1 MMTFINWKQCAYI
14 TSDPT
19 PAEKIFKLR
28 MSEEGIEKLSLSDKN
43 VFYVSLLSGSDENGD
58 GSVEN
63 PFRSVQAAV
72 QAGRVE
78 IDYVAWKKAEPGKL
92 PPVQLRSE
100 VKILVSKQQEEGGSF
115 IFEEASKSALKK
127 AINLIEGNDK
137 KILRGSGN
145 ASGVVKATED
155 LPRLPVED
163 PHGGGAKR
171 VKVSE
176 ALQCSEGDQRIVVM
190 GWVHRM
196 RSQGRKM
203 MFVTLRDG
211 SGLLQALISGDS
223 GLLECV
229 EARQLIAESSV
240 ALYGRIRAVPEGQS
254 APGNVEL
261 VVDYWQL
268 ISAAPGGEEAFETQ
282 LNDEANP
289 EVRFN
294 KRHLVLRGETAT
306 RILKLRSAFLYAFR
320 EHFRDSGYFEVTPP
334 CLVQTQC
341 EGGATLFHLDYYGE
355 PAYLTQ
361 SSQLYLETVIPALGD
376 VFCIQESFRAESSK
390 TRRHLSEF
398 THVEAECPF
407 ISYEQLLERIEELV
421 CGVLERV
428 LSGPHGADLLAL
440 NPGFRV
446 PERPFARLDYRAAIA
461 WLNERGICKEEDGL
475 PFVFGDDIPEK
486 PERFMIDTM
495 GRPTFICRFPT
506 DLKAF
511 YMQRDPANPQLTLS
525 ADLCLP
531 GVGEIVGGSMRLW
544 AEDELMQGFA
554 REGLDPAPYYW
565 YTDQR
570 KYGSC
575 PHGGYGLGLERFL
588 AYALARDHVR
598 DVCLY
603 PRYMKRCTP

>member
-1 MMTFINWKQCAYI
+1 MESATANLASI
-14 TSDPT
+14 
-19 PAEKIFKLR
+19 
-28 MSEEGIEKLSLSDKN
+28 SLAQDENSKKEI
-43 VFYVSLLSGSDENGD
+43 FYVALVSGSDENGN
-58 GSVEN
+58 GSVDA
-63 PFRSVQAAV
+63 PFRTVQAAV

-78 IDYVAWKKAEPGKL
+78 VNYDEWIRSEPGKL
-92 PPVQLRSE
+92 PTIQLRPE
-100 VKILVSKQQEEGGSF
+100 VKILVNKQEKEANEYEEV
-115 IFEEASKSALKK
+115 SKSALKK
-127 AINLIEGNDK
+127 AINMIEAGDK
-137 KILRGSGN
+137 KIIKNLLSANMSAANETNVSSPN
-145 ASGVVKATED
+145 ANSIISDAQ
-155 LPRLPVED
+155 LPCLPKED
-163 PHGGGAKR
+163 PLAAVSPAKR
-171 VKVSE
+171 VKVIE
-176 ALQCSEGDQRIVVM
+176 ALKSSSEERIVVM

-196 RSQGRKM
+196 RSQGRKL
-203 MFVTLRDG
+203 MFITLRDG
-211 SGLLQALISGDS
+211 SGYIQALLTGE
-223 GLLECV
+223 GLLECQ
-229 EARQLIAESSV
+229 EGRQLIAESTV
-240 ALYGRIRAVPEGQS
+240 ALYGRVRPVPAGQS
-254 APGNVEL
+254 APGDVEL
-261 VVDYWQL
+261 IVDHWQL
-268 ISAAPGGEEAFETQ
+268 IHAAPGGDDAFETQ
-282 LNDEANP
+282 LNADANP
-289 EVRFN
+289 DVLFN

-306 RILKLRSAFLYAFR
+306 RIMKLRSAFLYAFR
-320 EHFRDSGYFEVTPP
+320 EHFRDCGYFEVTPP

-355 PAYLTQ
+355 PASLTQ

-376 VFCIQESFRAESSK
+376 VFCIQESFRAEASK

-407 ISYEQLLERIEELV
+407 ISYEQLLERIEGLV
-421 CGVLERV
+421 CDVLERV
-428 LSGPHGADLLAL
+428 LAGPFRDDMLAL
-440 NPGFRV
+440 NPGFKV

-461 WLNERGICKEEDGL
+461 WLNERDIRKEEDGT

-511 YMQRDPANPQLTLS
+511 YMQRDPENAALTLS

-544 AEDELMQGFA
+544 GEEDLMAGFA
-554 REGLDPAPYYW
+554 REGLDPSPYYW

-588 AYALARDHVR
+588 AYALGRDHVR

>member
-1 MMTFINWKQCAYI
+1 MA
-14 TSDPT
+14 S
-19 PAEKIFKLR
+19 A
-28 MSEEGIEKLSLSDKN
+28 LSLDEKEKTMIY
-43 VFYVSLLSGSDENGD
+43 YVALVTGSDETGD
-58 GSVEN
+58 GSIEA
-63 PFRSVQAAV
+63 PFRTVQMAG
-72 QAGRVE
+72 QAGRVPV
-78 IDYVAWKKAEPGKL
+78 DFAAWIKAEPGKL
-92 PPVQLRSE
+92 PTIQLRPE
-100 VKILVSKQQEEGGSF
+100 VRILVNKQESEKKKNEAGEEVVIESV
-115 IFEEASKSALKK
+115 FEDASKSALKK
-127 AINLIEGNDK
+127 AFNLIEAADK
-137 KILRGSGN
+137 KIIKNLTSVPSVPVSPASTGAALAELPSLPIVDPLAGSEPARRVRVLEAVKMAG
-145 ASGVVKATED
+145 GERVV
-155 LPRLPVED
+155 
-163 PHGGGAKR
+163 
-171 VKVSE
+171 
-176 ALQCSEGDQRIVVM
+176 IM

-196 RSQGRKM
+196 RSQGRKL
-203 MFVTLRDG
+203 MFITLRDG
-211 SGLLQALISGDS
+211 SGYIQALLTGEA
-223 GLLECV
+223 LLECK
-229 EARQLIAESSV
+229 EARLLIAESTV
-240 ALYGRIRAVPEGQS
+240 ALYGRIRPVPEGQS

-261 VVDYWQL
+261 AVDHWQL
-268 ISAAPGGEEAFETQ
+268 IHAAPGGDEAFETQ
-282 LNDEANP
+282 LNADANP
-289 EVRFN
+289 DVLFN

-306 RILKLRSAFLYAFR
+306 RIMKLRSAFLYAFR
-320 EHFRDSGYFEVTPP
+320 EHFRDCGYFEVTPP

-376 VFCIQESFRAESSK
+376 VFCIQESFRAEASK

-407 ISYEQLLERIEELV
+407 ISYEQLLERVENLV
-421 CGVLERV
+421 CDVLERV
-428 LSGPHGADLLAL
+428 LSGPFREDLLAL
-440 NPGFRV
+440 NPGFTV

-461 WLNERGICKEEDGL
+461 WLNERNILKEEDNT

-486 PERFMIDTM
+486 PERFMIDSM
-495 GRPTFICRFPT
+495 GKPTFICRFPT

-511 YMQRDPANPQLTLS
+511 YMQRDPENATLTLS
-525 ADLCLP
+525 ADLCMP

-544 AEDELMQGFA
+544 GEADLMRGFE

-588 AYALARDHVR
+588 AFALGRDHVR